1 MYPSIHPSI
10 LYVIYPFSYIRI
22 YLHIHLF
29 CVCLSSIYLPPIYLS
44 VYLSMWLCLCSIVF
58 CLNWKYQRACRNG
71 QHLFRGF
78 GSRWKGPQT
87 GSTAQIC
94 ALVSL
99 PKNTWECDGTY
110 PHFGMS
116 CRKWLYK
123 SWLYVRRLES
133 QGGPAYGYLS
143 TAIVSCCAS

>member
-1 MYPSIHPSI
+1 M
-10 LYVIYPFSYIRI
+10 LF
-22 YLHIHLF
+22 IHLAIYVSIYISIYF
-29 CVCLSSIYLPPIYLS
+29 VFVSRLSICPLSTCLSICLCGCVCVQSCFVWTGSTRGLAEMVNI
-44 VYLSMWLCLCSIVF
+44 
-58 CLNWKYQRACRNG
+58 
-71 QHLFRGF
+71 LFRGF

-143 TAIVSCCAS
+143 TAIVSCCASWSSSSSRQ